1 MSKLSGYICILLLT
15 GGLKASVDAQFTS
28 YATSRP
34 NGVPTAAGGRQPN
47 HPVVYGPTAGP
58 QPAAARLPVVGAPSA
73 TRFSRS
79 GNSSQ
84 SPHGYRSAPQPYL
97 PPQQGFSPAPL
108 KGPFPQQVNHP
119 RQHGYLPVQQGL
131 VPQTR
136 PVAVNNGL
144 YRPHQVVPQMGQGP
158 ASQPMATQDEMQS
171 GVLFSPARVVAVVGD
186 QTILAGDL
194 MGRINQ
200 VVEENADKLTG
211 ANLRQQKLLL
221 MRQLLEQTIETK
233 LVYHDFLREVPEDH
247 LPNIKKNI
255 RKEFDR
261 IRLVGM
267 MDEAGVQSPAEL
279 DAYLRKYGSSLAKER
294 RDFGERALATSMIRR
309 KVNFDKE
316 ISHEEMLSFYND
328 NLEKYEYSAKAR
340 WEQLTAEFANY
351 QFREQAEAA
360 ICDMGNQVLWGAP
373 LAAVARRSEQGLQ
386 SQDGGMHDWTSKGSL
401 RSEALD
407 RAIFTLPAGRL
418 SQVIADETGCHIVRV
433 VERHGAG
440 RISFHE
446 SQQEIKEE
454 IRKKNRRSAVDKY
467 VAQVRENTRVWSI
480 FNDPDAME
488 RLEGLTTASG
498 DGGFQLQ
505 R

>member
-28 YATSRP
+28 YATGRP
-34 NGVPTAAGGRQPN
+34 NGEPTAAGGRQPN
-47 HPVVYGPTAGP
+47 HPVVYGPTAGS

-73 TRFSRS
+73 TRFSPS
-79 GNSSQ
+79 GTYSQ
-84 SPHGYRSAPQPYL
+84 SPHGYRPAPQAYL
-97 PPQQGFSPAPL
+97 PPQQGFSPSLP
-108 KGPFPQQVNHP
+108 KGPLPHQVHHSRQQ
-119 RQHGYLPVQQGL
+119 GYFPVQQRL

-144 YRPHQVVPQMGQGP
+144 YRPPQVIPQMSRGP
-158 ASQPMATQDEMQS
+158 ASQSMANENEIQT
-171 GVLFSPARVVAVVGD
+171 GILFSPAQVVAIVGD

-200 VVEENADKLTG
+200 VVEENSDKLTET
-211 ANLRQQKLLL
+211 NIRQQKLQL

-233 LVYHDFLREVPEDH
+233 LVYHDFLREVPEER
-247 LPNIKKNI
+247 LPDIQKNI

-261 IRLVGM
+261 LQLVEM
-267 MDEAGVQSPAEL
+267 MDKAGVQSPAEL
-279 DAYLRKYGSSLAKER
+279 DAYLRRYGASLAKER
-294 RDFGERALATSMIRR
+294 RIFGERALAASMIRR

-328 NLEKYEYSAKAR
+328 NLKKYEYSAKAR
-340 WEQLTAEFANY
+340 WEQLSAEFVNY

-360 ICDMGNQVLWGAP
+360 ICAMGNQVLWGAP
-373 LAAVARRSEQGLQ
+373 LAAVAQKSEQGPQ
-386 SQDGGMHDWTSKGSL
+386 SSDGGMHDWTSKGSL

-407 RAIFTLPAGRL
+407 RAIFTLPTGRL
-418 SQVIADETGCHIVRV
+418 SRVIADETGYHIVRV
-433 VERHGAG
+433 IERHDAG

-446 SQQEIKEE
+446 AQQEIKEE
-454 IRKKNRRSAVDKY
+454 IHKRNRRGAVDRY
-467 VAQVRENTRVWSI
+467 VAQIRENTRVWSI

-488 RLEGLTTASG
+488 RLESLTTASG
-498 DGGFQLQ
+498 DAGFQLQ